1 MTIDEKN
8 DVEQRS
14 DRVLLKRIW
23 LAILGVAIVGGL
35 VLGALVLFKPYAFH
49 GAVLQSPKPAQDF
62 TLLNQY
68 GQKTSLS
75 DYRGKVVLLYF
86 GYAACPD
93 VCPATL
99 AEIRQANDILKEQ
112 GRDDEMQFI
121 MITVDP
127 ERDTPE
133 VMAEFLAHFDPSFIG
148 LIGTEEEVAQIATQY
163 GIFYQKQDSSSAMG
177 YLVDHTATVMLVDPD
192 GYSRLIFPYGA
203 QGEDM
208 AEDIIYVLDH

>member
-1 MTIDEKN
+1 MTTETTHKT
-8 DVEQRS
+8 QLS
-14 DRVLLKRIW
+14 LLKKIW
-23 LAILGVAIVGGL
+23 IAILGVVVIGGGIL
-35 VLGALVLFKPYAFH
+35 LLLISLRPYAFH
-49 GAVLQSPKPAQDF
+49 GAVLQSPNPAQDF

-68 GQKTSLS
+68 GQEASLS

-93 VCPATL
+93 VCPTTL
-99 AEIRQANDILKEQ
+99 AELHRAKQLLGE
-112 GRDDEMQFI
+112 RSDEVQVI

-133 VMAEFLAHFDPSFIG
+133 VVAEFLAHFDPSYIG
-148 LIGTEEEVAQIATQY
+148 LIGTPDQVAQIATQY
-163 GIFYQKQDSSSAMG
+163 GIFFQKQESTSALG

-203 QGEDM
+203 QAQDM
-208 AEDIIYVLDH
+208 AEDIIYILDH

>member
-1 MTIDEKN
+1 MTHNNNKPE
-8 DVEQRS
+8 RS
-14 DRVLLKRIW
+14 LLKKIW
-23 LAILGVAIVGGL
+23 IAILGIAIVGG
-35 VLGALVLFKPYAFH
+35 VLILALIALKPYAFH

-68 GQKTSLS
+68 GQETTLS

-99 AEIRQANDILKEQ
+99 AELRQARELL
-112 GRDDEMQFI
+112 GTRADEIQVF

-127 ERDTPE
+127 ERDTAE

-148 LIGTEEEVAQIATQY
+148 LIGAPEQVAQIATQY
-163 GIFYQKQDSSSAMG
+163 GIFFQKQDTSSVMG
-177 YLVDHTATVMLVDPD
+177 YLVDHTATVMLIDPE

-203 QGEDM
+203 RGEDI

>member
-1 MTIDEKN
+1 MTTSETEKKP
-8 DVEQRS
+8 VS
-14 DRVLLKRIW
+14 STLKKIW
-23 LAILGVAIVGGL
+23 LAILGVVVVGG
-35 VLGALVLFKPYAFH
+35 ALLLALMAFKPYAFH

-62 TLLNQY
+62 TLPNHY
-68 GQKTSLS
+68 GQETTLS
-75 DYRGKVVLLYF
+75 DYRGKAVLLYF

-99 AEIRQANDILKEQ
+99 AELRKANEILGE
-112 GRDDEMQFI
+112 RADDVQVF

-148 LIGTEEEVAQIATQY
+148 LIGTPDQVAQIATQY
-163 GIFYQKQDSSSAMG
+163 GVFYQKQETTSVMG

-192 GYSRLIFPYGA
+192 GYARLIFPYGA
-203 QGEDM
+203 PGEEI
-208 AEDIIYVLDH
+208 AEDITYILDH

>member
-1 MTIDEKN
+1 MTIEKN
-8 DVEQRS
+8 NLEERS
-14 DRVLLKRIW
+14 ARVLLKRIW
-23 LAILGVAIVGGL
+23 LSILGVVLVGGL
-35 VLGALVLFKPYAFH
+35 ILGALIAFKPYAFH

-62 TLLNQY
+62 TLPNHY
-68 GQKTSLS
+68 GQETSLS

-99 AEIRQANDILKEQ
+99 AEIRRANDILKEK
-112 GRDDEMQFI
+112 GRDDEMQFL

-127 ERDTPE
+127 ERDTAE
-133 VMAEFLAHFDPSFIG
+133 VMAEYLAHFDPSFLG
-148 LIGTEEEVAQIATQY
+148 LIGKEEEVAQIATQY
-163 GIFYQKQDSSSAMG
+163 GIFYQKQESSSAMG
-177 YLVDHTATVMLVDPD
+177 YLVDHTATVMLVDPN

-203 QGEDM
+203 RGEDI